1 MRRTFH
7 CAFGSIPNTRMLQAL
22 AFKNA
27 GGEMLEVE
35 REILKALIQQS
46 PHVEFSEYGEG
57 CSESWIIKAENYLG
71 YELPDSYKWWLKNF
85 GGGEVGF
92 GNEIYSIYGIA
103 FETVLGGDI
112 VSNAISNKKNL
123 GLEPSEKLYLYEGG
137 HHQAYFDIK
146 KGMKDGEYEVIE
158 NSDGRIIV
166 HKNFCRFLSGF
177 IESHAG

>member
-1 MRRTFH
+1 M
-7 CAFGSIPNTRMLQAL
+7 M
-22 AFKNA
+22 
-27 GGEMLEVE
+27 EVE

-46 PHVEFSEYGEG
+46 PHVEFGEYGKG
-57 CSESWIIKAENYLG
+57 CSENWIIEAENYLG

-92 GNEIYSIYGIA
+92 GNEIYSIYGMA

-123 GLEPSEKLYLYEGG
+123 DLEPSDKLYLYEGG
-137 HHQAYFDIK
+137 HHEAYFNIE

-166 HKNFCRFLSGF
+166 HKNFCRFLSSF
-177 IESHAG
+177 IEFHAG